1 MPSLTGNNNDDAIV
15 LPLLEEITGQKFNDD
30 GTTVSKDKINDTIA
44 NILNSYG
51 LKTDEGFIEKM
62 AKLKIADKKGGTIDL
77 EELPSE
83 LRDAAFLPVDTIA
96 DIALRQDLDLVISQI
111 PEWFTA
117 LQITRDAICEADVVD
132 GTMARDIRFD
142 RSKLDESEIDTV
154 ISKIEEV
161 EDRLE
166 LHSIIK
172 NHVVFNTLEYGEGY
186 VYCIPYAKVFSD
198 LYKYR
203 LSNKSNGDNSA
214 LNYSTMD
221 TSSILHGFGYG
232 ESAVE
237 VSLTDTV
244 INDATNNSPYKKN
257 RNGIYTES
265 VVFSESEIM
274 DIEPMFHAKAFNE
287 DGSENKKY
295 MQESDQ
301 RIINGIN
308 NITDNIRYIEKD
320 IALPVIEESAHD
332 LREVYKTKYHDTEHY
347 VQEVNNIFEK
357 VMHDGIYMEADN
369 NNDPN
374 NEDDVSTIY
383 GREFD
388 NVKGIYLKILPAT
401 KLIPIRVD
409 RNIIGYYYI
418 SDMTR
423 PEESGQRKNSG
434 LTGYTLRSPSVG
446 YDTFSPDRMFCEK
459 LASKIINNFNLKFMR
474 DNIAL
479 HQQIVSILEAH
490 KFNDSMLRFI
500 FIPAE
505 HVIQC
510 TINKDGIGKGHSML
524 EPGLVTA
531 RMYMFLKLYSILYQ
545 INNSTVRVYNIN
557 MSGLDKGYQDIIN
570 EAIRKFSSRRVTVND
585 IFNYRSSITKVS
597 GYSELMMPMGAG
609 DKPPITFDSIP
620 AAEAPINN
628 DLLEKLK
635 NESINAT
642 PVPSLMVQTG
652 GESQIEFAKETELA
666 NTRFNSMISSYK
678 IDLNRDITKLYRKIL
693 RWETDI
699 EPSILKNLKYVLRM
713 PAAKTLG
720 VTVEMVNNFNSLL
733 EVLIDTFLRKDEAED
748 KDGKPTEVVRQFK
761 KLVLNEYIPQ
771 IDIDH
776 FDELVDQARDAAN
789 TLQMNQT
796 NKAENIIDSGL
807 EEAGAE
813 EEGF

>member
-1 MPSLTGNNNDDAIV
+1 MNNLDDLINPLMND
-15 LPLLEEITGQKFNDD
+15 ITGQNFDDD
-30 GTTVSKDKINDTIA
+30 GVVVSKDKINETIA
-44 NILNSYG
+44 NILNEYG
-51 LKTDEGFIEKM
+51 LKTDMSFIEKM
-62 AKLKIADKKGGTIDL
+62 AKLKLPAKSGDKFDL

-83 LRDAAFLPVDTIA
+83 LRDAAFLPVDTVA

-132 GTMARDIRFD
+132 GTMARDIKFD
-142 RSKLDESEIDTV
+142 RRNLEDNEIDNI
-154 ISKIEEV
+154 ISKVEEV

-244 INDATNNSPYKKN
+244 INDSTNKSMYKKN
-257 RNGIYTES
+257 KQGIYTES

-274 DIEPMFHAKAFNE
+274 EVEPMFHAKVFNE
-287 DGSENKKY
+287 DKTENKQLT
-295 MQESDQ
+295 QESDQ
-301 RIINGIN
+301 RIIDGIN
-308 NITDNIRYIEKD
+308 HITDNIRYIEKD

-332 LREVYKTKYHDTEHY
+332 LRIVYKTKYHDEEGF
-347 VQEVNNIFEK
+347 VQEVNNIFKK
-357 VMHDGIYMEADN
+357 VMNEAIYMEDGEDN
-369 NNDPN
+369 K
-374 NEDDVSTIY
+374 DDDFDGTSY
-383 GREFD
+383 GKDFE
-388 NVKGIYLKILPAT
+388 NVKGVYLKILPAT

-423 PEESGQRKNSG
+423 PEEAGQRKNSG

-479 HQQIVSILEAH
+479 HEQIVAILEAH

-557 MSGLDKGYQDIIN
+557 MSGLDKNYQDIIN
-570 EAIRKFSSRRVTVND
+570 EAMRKFAARRVTVND

-609 DKPPITFDSIP
+609 DKPPVTFETIP

-635 NESINAT
+635 NESINST

-666 NTRFNSMISSYK
+666 NTRFNTMISSYK
-678 IDLNRDITKLYRKIL
+678 IDLNRDITRLYRKIL

-699 EPSILKNLKYVLRM
+699 DPAILKNLKYILRM

-733 EVLIDTFLRKDEAED
+733 EVLVDTFLRADEVKD
-748 KDGKPTEVVRQFK
+748 KDGNPTEMVRQFK
-761 KLVLNEYIPQ
+761 KLVLHEYIPQ

-776 FDELVDQARDAAN
+776 FDDLVDQARDATN
-789 TLQMNQT
+789 TLNLAET

-807 EEAGAE
+807 EEAPE
-813 EEGF
+813 EAF

>member
-1 MPSLTGNNNDDAIV
+1 MNSLDDLINPLMND
-15 LPLLEEITGQKFNDD
+15 ITGQNFDDD
-30 GTTVSKDKINDTIA
+30 GVVVSKDKINETIA
-44 NILNSYG
+44 NILNEYG
-51 LKTDEGFIEKM
+51 LKTDMSFIEKM
-62 AKLKIADKKGGTIDL
+62 AKLKLPAKSGDKFDL

-83 LRDAAFLPVDTIA
+83 LRDAAFLPVDTVA

-132 GTMARDIRFD
+132 GTMARDIKFD
-142 RSKLDESEIDTV
+142 RRNLEDNEIDNI
-154 ISKIEEV
+154 ISKVEEV

-244 INDATNNSPYKKN
+244 INDSTNKSMYKKN
-257 RNGIYTES
+257 KQGIYAES

-274 DIEPMFHAKAFNE
+274 EVEPMFHAKVFNE
-287 DGSENKKY
+287 DNTENKQLT
-295 MQESDQ
+295 QESDQ
-301 RIINGIN
+301 RIIDGIN
-308 NITDNIRYIEKD
+308 HITDNIRYIEKD

-332 LREVYKTKYHDTEHY
+332 LRMVYKTKYHDEEGF
-347 VQEVNNIFEK
+347 VQEVNNIFKK
-357 VMHDGIYMEADN
+357 VMNDAIYMEDGEEN
-369 NNDPN
+369 K
-374 NEDDVSTIY
+374 DDDFDGTSY
-383 GREFD
+383 GKDFE
-388 NVKGIYLKILPAT
+388 NVKGVYLKILPAT

-423 PEESGQRKNSG
+423 PEEAGQRKNSG

-479 HQQIVSILEAH
+479 HEQIVAILEAH

-557 MSGLDKGYQDIIN
+557 MSGLDKNYQDIIN
-570 EAIRKFSSRRVTVND
+570 EAMRKFAARRVTVND

-609 DKPPITFDSIP
+609 DKPPVTFETIP

-635 NESINAT
+635 NESINST

-666 NTRFNSMISSYK
+666 NTRFNTMISSYK
-678 IDLNRDITKLYRKIL
+678 IDLNRDITRLYRKIL

-699 EPSILKNLKYVLRM
+699 DPSILKNLKYILRM

-733 EVLIDTFLRKDEAED
+733 EVLVDTFLRADEVKD
-748 KDGKPTEVVRQFK
+748 KDGNPTEMVRQFK
-761 KLVLNEYIPQ
+761 KLVLHEYIPQ

-776 FDELVDQARDAAN
+776 FDDLVDQARDATN
-789 TLQMNQT
+789 TLNLAET

-807 EEAGAE
+807 EEAPE
-813 EEGF
+813 EVF

>member
-1 MPSLTGNNNDDAIV
+1 MPMNNLDDLINPLMND
-15 LPLLEEITGQKFNDD
+15 ITGQNFDDD
-30 GTTVSKDKINDTIA
+30 GVVVSKDKINETIA
-44 NILNSYG
+44 NILNEYG
-51 LKTDEGFIEKM
+51 LKTDMSFIEKM
-62 AKLKIADKKGGTIDL
+62 AKLKLPAKSGDKFDL

-83 LRDAAFLPVDTIA
+83 LRDAAFLPVDTVA

-132 GTMARDIRFD
+132 GTMARDIKFD
-142 RSKLDESEIDTV
+142 RRNLEDNEIDNI
-154 ISKIEEV
+154 ISKVEEV

-244 INDATNNSPYKKN
+244 INDSTNKSMYKKN
-257 RNGIYTES
+257 KQGIYTES

-274 DIEPMFHAKAFNE
+274 EVEPMFHAKVFNE
-287 DGSENKKY
+287 DKTENKQLT
-295 MQESDQ
+295 QESDQ
-301 RIINGIN
+301 RIIDGIN
-308 NITDNIRYIEKD
+308 HITDNIRYIEKD

-332 LREVYKTKYHDTEHY
+332 LRIVYKTKYHDEEGF
-347 VQEVNNIFEK
+347 VQEVNNIFKK
-357 VMHDGIYMEADN
+357 VMNEAIYMEDGEEN
-369 NNDPN
+369 K
-374 NEDDVSTIY
+374 DDDFDGTSY
-383 GREFD
+383 GKDFE
-388 NVKGIYLKILPAT
+388 NVKGVYLKILPAT

-423 PEESGQRKNSG
+423 PEEAGQRKNSG

-479 HQQIVSILEAH
+479 HEQIVAILEAH

-557 MSGLDKGYQDIIN
+557 MSGLDKNYQDIIN
-570 EAIRKFSSRRVTVND
+570 EAMRKFAARRVTVND

-609 DKPPITFDSIP
+609 DKPPVTFETIP

-635 NESINAT
+635 NESINST

-666 NTRFNSMISSYK
+666 NTRFNTMISSYK
-678 IDLNRDITKLYRKIL
+678 IDLNRDITRLYRKIL

-699 EPSILKNLKYVLRM
+699 DPAILKNLRYILRM

-733 EVLIDTFLRKDEAED
+733 EVLVDTFLRADEVKD
-748 KDGKPTEVVRQFK
+748 KDGNPTEMVRQFK
-761 KLVLNEYIPQ
+761 KLVLHEYIPQ

-776 FDELVDQARDAAN
+776 FDDLVDQARDATN
-789 TLQMNQT
+789 TLNLAET

-807 EEAGAE
+807 EEAPE
-813 EEGF
+813 EAF

>member
-1 MPSLTGNNNDDAIV
+1 MPTMNNLDDLINPLMNDV
-15 LPLLEEITGQKFNDD
+15 TGQNFDDD
-30 GTTVSKDKINDTIA
+30 GVVVSKDKINETIA
-44 NILNSYG
+44 NILNEYG
-51 LKTDEGFIEKM
+51 LKTDMSFIEKM
-62 AKLKIADKKGGTIDL
+62 AKLKLPAKSGDKFDL

-83 LRDAAFLPVDTIA
+83 LRDAAFLPVDTVA

-132 GTMARDIRFD
+132 GTMARDIKFD
-142 RSKLDESEIDTV
+142 RRNLEDNEIDNI
-154 ISKIEEV
+154 ISKVEEV

-244 INDATNNSPYKKN
+244 INDSTNKSMYKKN
-257 RNGIYTES
+257 KQGIYAES

-274 DIEPMFHAKAFNE
+274 EVEPMFHAKVFNE
-287 DGSENKKY
+287 DNTENKQLT
-295 MQESDQ
+295 QESDQ
-301 RIINGIN
+301 RIIDGIN
-308 NITDNIRYIEKD
+308 HITDNIRYIEKD

-332 LREVYKTKYHDTEHY
+332 LRMVYKTKYHDEEGF
-347 VQEVNNIFEK
+347 VQEVNNIFKK
-357 VMHDGIYMEADN
+357 VMNDAIYMEDGEDN
-369 NNDPN
+369 K
-374 NEDDVSTIY
+374 DDDFDGTSY
-383 GREFD
+383 GKDFE
-388 NVKGIYLKILPAT
+388 NVKGVYLKILPAT

-423 PEESGQRKNSG
+423 PEEAGQRKNSG

-479 HQQIVSILEAH
+479 HEQIVAILEAH

-557 MSGLDKGYQDIIN
+557 MSGLDKNYQDIIN
-570 EAIRKFSSRRVTVND
+570 EAMRKFAARRVTVND

-609 DKPPITFDSIP
+609 DKPPITFDNIP
-620 AAEAPINN
+620 ASEAPINN

-635 NESINAT
+635 NESINST

-666 NTRFNSMISSYK
+666 NTRFNTMISSYK
-678 IDLNRDITKLYRKIL
+678 IDLNRDITRLYRKIL

-699 EPSILKNLKYVLRM
+699 DPSILKNLKYVLRM

-733 EVLIDTFLRKDEAED
+733 EVLVDTFLRADEVKD
-748 KDGKPTEVVRQFK
+748 KDGNPTEMVRQFK
-761 KLVLNEYIPQ
+761 KLVLHEYIPQ

-776 FDELVDQARDAAN
+776 FDDLVDQARDATN
-789 TLQMNQT
+789 TLNLAET

-807 EEAGAE
+807 EEAPE
-813 EEGF
+813 EVF

>member
-1 MPSLTGNNNDDAIV
+1 MNSLDDLINPLMND
-15 LPLLEEITGQKFNDD
+15 ITGQNFDDD
-30 GTTVSKDKINDTIA
+30 GVVVSKDKINETIA
-44 NILNSYG
+44 NILNEYG
-51 LKTDEGFIEKM
+51 LKTDMSFIEKM
-62 AKLKIADKKGGTIDL
+62 AKLKLPAKSGDKFDL

-83 LRDAAFLPVDTIA
+83 LRDAAFLPVDTVA

-132 GTMARDIRFD
+132 GTMARDIKFD
-142 RSKLDESEIDTV
+142 RRNLEDNEIDNI
-154 ISKIEEV
+154 ISKVEEV

-244 INDATNNSPYKKN
+244 INDSTNKSMYKKN
-257 RNGIYTES
+257 KQGIYAES

-274 DIEPMFHAKAFNE
+274 EVEPMFHAKVFNE
-287 DGSENKKY
+287 DKTENKQLT
-295 MQESDQ
+295 QESDQ
-301 RIINGIN
+301 RIIDGIN
-308 NITDNIRYIEKD
+308 HITDNIRYIEKD

-332 LREVYKTKYHDTEHY
+332 LRMVYKTKYHDEEGF
-347 VQEVNNIFEK
+347 VQEVNNIFKK
-357 VMHDGIYMEADN
+357 VMNDAIYMEDGEEN
-369 NNDPN
+369 K
-374 NEDDVSTIY
+374 DDDFDGTSY
-383 GREFD
+383 GKDFE
-388 NVKGIYLKILPAT
+388 NVKGVYLKILPAT

-423 PEESGQRKNSG
+423 PEEAGQRKNSG

-479 HQQIVSILEAH
+479 HEQIVAILEAH

-557 MSGLDKGYQDIIN
+557 MSGLDKNYQDIIN
-570 EAIRKFSSRRVTVND
+570 EAMRKFAARRVTVND

-609 DKPPITFDSIP
+609 DKPPVTFETIP

-635 NESINAT
+635 NESINST

-666 NTRFNSMISSYK
+666 NTRFNTMISSYK
-678 IDLNRDITKLYRKIL
+678 IDLNRDITRLYRKIL

-699 EPSILKNLKYVLRM
+699 DPSILKNLKYILRM

-733 EVLIDTFLRKDEAED
+733 EVLVDTFLRADEVKD
-748 KDGKPTEVVRQFK
+748 KDGNPTEMVRQFK
-761 KLVLNEYIPQ
+761 KLVLHEYIPQ

-776 FDELVDQARDAAN
+776 FDDLVDQARDATN
-789 TLQMNQT
+789 TLNLAET

-807 EEAGAE
+807 EEAPE
-813 EEGF
+813 EVF

>member
-1 MPSLTGNNNDDAIV
+1 MNNLDDLINPLMND
-15 LPLLEEITGQKFNDD
+15 ITGQNFDDD
-30 GTTVSKDKINDTIA
+30 GVVVSKDKINETIA
-44 NILNSYG
+44 NILNEYG
-51 LKTDEGFIEKM
+51 LKTDMSFIEKM
-62 AKLKIADKKGGTIDL
+62 AKLKLPNKSGDKFDL

-83 LRDAAFLPVDTIA
+83 LRDAAFLPVDTVA

-132 GTMARDIRFD
+132 GTMARDIKFD
-142 RSKLDESEIDTV
+142 RRNLEDNEIDNI
-154 ISKIEEV
+154 ISKVEEV

-244 INDATNNSPYKKN
+244 INDSTNKSMYKKN
-257 RNGIYTES
+257 KQGIYTES

-274 DIEPMFHAKAFNE
+274 EVEPMFHAKVFNE
-287 DGSENKKY
+287 DKTENKQLTQK
-295 MQESDQ
+295 SDQ
-301 RIINGIN
+301 RIIDGIN
-308 NITDNIRYIEKD
+308 HITDNIRYIEKD

-332 LREVYKTKYHDTEHY
+332 LRMVYKTKYHDEEGF
-347 VQEVNNIFEK
+347 VQEVNNIFKK
-357 VMHDGIYMEADN
+357 VMNDAIYMEDGEEN
-369 NNDPN
+369 K
-374 NEDDVSTIY
+374 DDDFDSTSY
-383 GREFD
+383 GKDFE
-388 NVKGIYLKILPAT
+388 NVKGVYLKILPAT

-423 PEESGQRKNSG
+423 PEEAGQRKNSG

-479 HQQIVSILEAH
+479 HEQIVAILEAH

-557 MSGLDKGYQDIIN
+557 MSGLDKNYQDIIN
-570 EAIRKFSSRRVTVND
+570 EAMRKFAARRVTVND

-609 DKPPITFDSIP
+609 DKPPVTFDNIP
-620 AAEAPINN
+620 ASEAPINN

-635 NESINAT
+635 NESINST

-666 NTRFNSMISSYK
+666 NTRFNTMISSYK
-678 IDLNRDITKLYRKIL
+678 IDLNRDITRLYRKIL

-699 EPSILKNLKYVLRM
+699 DPAILKNLKYILRM

-733 EVLIDTFLRKDEAED
+733 EVLVDTFLRADEVKD
-748 KDGKPTEVVRQFK
+748 KDGNPTEMVRQFK
-761 KLVLNEYIPQ
+761 KLVLHEYIPQ

-776 FDELVDQARDAAN
+776 FDDLVDQARDATN
-789 TLQMNQT
+789 TLNLAET

-807 EEAGAE
+807 EEAPE
-813 EEGF
+813 EVF

>member
-1 MPSLTGNNNDDAIV
+1 MPMNNLDDLINPLMND
-15 LPLLEEITGQKFNDD
+15 ITGQNFDDD
-30 GTTVSKDKINDTIA
+30 GVVVSKDKINETIA
-44 NILNSYG
+44 NILNEYG
-51 LKTDEGFIEKM
+51 LKTDMSFIEKM
-62 AKLKIADKKGGTIDL
+62 AKLKLPAKSGDKFDL

-83 LRDAAFLPVDTIA
+83 LRDAAFLPVDTVA

-132 GTMARDIRFD
+132 GTMARDIKFD
-142 RSKLDESEIDTV
+142 RRNLEDNEIDNI
-154 ISKIEEV
+154 ISKVEEV

-244 INDATNNSPYKKN
+244 INDSTNKSMYKKN
-257 RNGIYTES
+257 KQGIYTES

-274 DIEPMFHAKAFNE
+274 EVEPMFHAKVFNE
-287 DGSENKKY
+287 DKTENKQLT
-295 MQESDQ
+295 QESDQ
-301 RIINGIN
+301 RIIDGIN
-308 NITDNIRYIEKD
+308 HITDNIRYIEKD

-332 LREVYKTKYHDTEHY
+332 LRIVYKTKYHDEEGF
-347 VQEVNNIFEK
+347 VQEVNNIFKK
-357 VMHDGIYMEADN
+357 VMNEAIYMEDGEDN
-369 NNDPN
+369 K
-374 NEDDVSTIY
+374 DDDFDGTSY
-383 GREFD
+383 GKDFE
-388 NVKGIYLKILPAT
+388 NVKGVYLKILPAT

-423 PEESGQRKNSG
+423 PEEAGQRKNSG

-479 HQQIVSILEAH
+479 HEQIVAILEAH

-557 MSGLDKGYQDIIN
+557 MSGLDKNYQDIIN
-570 EAIRKFSSRRVTVND
+570 EAMRKFAARRVTVND

-609 DKPPITFDSIP
+609 DKPPVTFETIP

-635 NESINAT
+635 NESINST

-666 NTRFNSMISSYK
+666 NTRFNTMISSYK
-678 IDLNRDITKLYRKIL
+678 IDLNRDITRLYRKIL

-699 EPSILKNLKYVLRM
+699 DPAILKNLKYILRM

-733 EVLIDTFLRKDEAED
+733 EVLVDTFLRADEVKD
-748 KDGKPTEVVRQFK
+748 KDGNPTEMVRQFK
-761 KLVLNEYIPQ
+761 KLVLHEYIPQ

-776 FDELVDQARDAAN
+776 FDDLVDQARDATN
-789 TLQMNQT
+789 TLNLAET

-807 EEAGAE
+807 EEAPE
-813 EEGF
+813 EVF

>member
-1 MPSLTGNNNDDAIV
+1 MPMNSLDDLINPLMND
-15 LPLLEEITGQKFNDD
+15 ITGQNFDDD
-30 GTTVSKDKINDTIA
+30 GVVVSKDKINETIA
-44 NILNSYG
+44 NILNEYG
-51 LKTDEGFIEKM
+51 LKTDMSFIEKM
-62 AKLKIADKKGGTIDL
+62 AKLKLPAKSGDKFDL

-83 LRDAAFLPVDTIA
+83 LRDAAFLPVDTVA

-132 GTMARDIRFD
+132 GTMARDIKFD
-142 RSKLDESEIDTV
+142 RRNLEDNEIDNI
-154 ISKIEEV
+154 ISKVEEV

-198 LYKYR
+198 LYKYKT
-203 LSNKSNGDNSA
+203 SDKSNGNNSA
-214 LNYSTMD
+214 LNFSTMD
-221 TSSILHGFGYG
+221 TSSIMHGFGYG
-232 ESAVE
+232 ESAYE
-237 VSLTDTV
+237 ISLTDTV
-244 INDATNNSPYKKN
+244 VNDANSNSPYKKN
-257 RNGIYTES
+257 GKKQGIYTES
-265 VVFSESEIM
+265 AVFSESEIM
-274 DIEPMFHAKAFNE
+274 EVEPMFHAKVFNE
-287 DGSENKKY
+287 DNTENKQLT
-295 MQESDQ
+295 QESDQ
-301 RIINGIN
+301 RIIDGIN
-308 NITDNIRYIEKD
+308 HITDNIRYIEKD

-332 LREVYKTKYHDTEHY
+332 LRMVYKTKYHDEEGF
-347 VQEVNNIFEK
+347 VQEVNNIFKK
-357 VMHDGIYMEADN
+357 VMNDAIYMEDGEEN
-369 NNDPN
+369 K
-374 NEDDVSTIY
+374 DDDFDGTSY
-383 GREFD
+383 GKDFE
-388 NVKGIYLKILPAT
+388 NVKGVYLKILPAT

-423 PEESGQRKNSG
+423 PEEAGQRKNSG

-479 HQQIVSILEAH
+479 HEQIVAILEAH

-557 MSGLDKGYQDIIN
+557 MSGLDKNYQDIIN
-570 EAIRKFSSRRVTVND
+570 EAMRKFAARRVTVND

-609 DKPPITFDSIP
+609 DKPPITFDNIP
-620 AAEAPINN
+620 ASEAPINN

-635 NESINAT
+635 NESINST

-666 NTRFNSMISSYK
+666 NTRFNTMISSYK
-678 IDLNRDITKLYRKIL
+678 IDLNRDITRLYRKIL

-699 EPSILKNLKYVLRM
+699 DPAILKNLKYVLRM

-733 EVLIDTFLRKDEAED
+733 EVLVDTFLKADEVKD
-748 KDGKPTEVVRQFK
+748 KDGNPTEIVRQFK
-761 KLVLNEYIPQ
+761 KLVLHEYIPQ

-776 FDELVDQARDAAN
+776 FDDLVDQARDATN
-789 TLQMNQT
+789 TLNLAET

-807 EEAGAE
+807 EEAPE
-813 EEGF
+813 EVF

>member
-1 MPSLTGNNNDDAIV
+1 MPMSPDELLG
-15 LPLLEEITGQKFNDD
+15 PLLKDVTGLDLED
-30 GTTVSKDKINDTIA
+30 GGTLVSKDKINDTIA
-44 NILNSYG
+44 NVLNEYG
-51 LKTDEGFIEKM
+51 LKTDMSFVEKM
-62 AKLKIADKKGGTIDL
+62 AKLKLPDKKDGKFDL
-77 EELPSE
+77 DELPSE
-83 LRDAAFLPVDTIA
+83 LRDAAFLPVNTIA
-96 DIALRQDLDLVISQI
+96 DISLRQDLDLVISQI

-117 LQITRDAICEADVVD
+117 LQITRDAICEVDVVD
-132 GTMARDIRFD
+132 GTMARDIKFD
-142 RSKLDESEIDTV
+142 RSQLEDSEIDNV
-154 ISKIEEV
+154 ISKVEEV
-161 EDRLE
+161 EDRLD

-198 LYKYR
+198 LYKYKT
-203 LSNKSNGDNSA
+203 SDKSNGNNSA
-214 LNYSTMD
+214 LNFSTMD
-221 TSSILHGFGYG
+221 TSSIMHGFGYG
-232 ESAVE
+232 EAAVE
-237 VSLTDTV
+237 ISLTDTV
-244 INDATNNSPYKKN
+244 VNDSDNNSPYKKN
-257 RNGIYTES
+257 GKKQGIYTES
-265 VVFSESEIM
+265 AVFNESEIM
-274 DIEPMFHAKAFNE
+274 EVEPMFHAKVFNE
-287 DGSENKKY
+287 DGSVNNQLT
-295 MQESDQ
+295 QESDQ
-301 RIINGIN
+301 KIINNIN
-308 NITDNIRYIEKD
+308 YITDNIRYIEKD
-320 IALPVIEESAHD
+320 IALPVIEESEHD
-332 LREVYKTKYHDTEHY
+332 LRMVYRTKYHDAADY
-347 VQEVNNIFEK
+347 VQEVDNIFEK
-357 VMHDGIYMEADN
+357 VMHDKMYMEADN
-369 NNDPN
+369 DPN
-374 NEDDVSTIY
+374 NKDDEYDTTAY
-383 GREFD
+383 GKEFE
-388 NVKGIYLKILPAT
+388 NVKGVYLKILPAT

-423 PEESGQRKNSG
+423 PEEAGERKNSG

-557 MSGLDKGYQDIIN
+557 MSGLDKNYQDIIN
-570 EAIRKFSSRRVTVND
+570 EAIRKFAARRVTVND

-609 DKPPITFDSIP
+609 DKPPVTFESIP

-635 NESINAT
+635 NESINST

-699 EPSILKNLKYVLRM
+699 DPVILKNLKYVLRI
-713 PAAKTLG
+713 PARKTLD
-720 VTVEMVNNFNSLL
+720 VTVEMVNNFKSLL
-733 EVLIDTFLRKDEAED
+733 DVLIEVFIRQTEAED
-748 KDGKPTEVVRQFK
+748 KDGKPTELVRQFK
-761 KLVLNEYIPQ
+761 KLVLHEYIPQ

-776 FDELVDQARDAAN
+776 FDDLVDQARDAAN
-789 TLQMNQT
+789 QLMMKQT
-796 NKAENIIDSGL
+796 GMAENILDTGL
-807 EEAGAE
+807 EEAGG

>member
-1 MPSLTGNNNDDAIV
+1 MNSLDDLINPLMND
-15 LPLLEEITGQKFNDD
+15 ITGQNFDDD
-30 GTTVSKDKINDTIA
+30 GVVVSKDKINETIA
-44 NILNSYG
+44 NILNEYG
-51 LKTDEGFIEKM
+51 LKTDMSFIEKM
-62 AKLKIADKKGGTIDL
+62 AKLKLPAKSGDKFDL

-83 LRDAAFLPVDTIA
+83 LRDAAFLPVDTVA

-132 GTMARDIRFD
+132 GTMARDIKFD
-142 RSKLDESEIDTV
+142 RRNLEDNEIDNI
-154 ISKIEEV
+154 ISKVEEV

-203 LSNKSNGDNSA
+203 LSNKNNGDNSA

-244 INDATNNSPYKKN
+244 INDSTNKSMYKKN
-257 RNGIYTES
+257 KQGIYAES

-274 DIEPMFHAKAFNE
+274 EVEPMFHAKVFNE
-287 DGSENKKY
+287 DNTENKQLT
-295 MQESDQ
+295 QESDQ
-301 RIINGIN
+301 RIIDGIN
-308 NITDNIRYIEKD
+308 HITDNIRYIEKD

-332 LREVYKTKYHDTEHY
+332 LRMVYKTKYHDEEGF
-347 VQEVNNIFEK
+347 VQEVNNIFKK
-357 VMHDGIYMEADN
+357 VMNDAIYMEDGEEN
-369 NNDPN
+369 K
-374 NEDDVSTIY
+374 DDDFDGTSY
-383 GREFD
+383 GKDFE
-388 NVKGIYLKILPAT
+388 NVKGVYLKILPAT

-423 PEESGQRKNSG
+423 PEEAGQRKNSG

-479 HQQIVSILEAH
+479 HEQIVAILEAH

-557 MSGLDKGYQDIIN
+557 MSGLDKNYQDIIN
-570 EAIRKFSSRRVTVND
+570 EAMRKFAARRVTVND

-609 DKPPITFDSIP
+609 DKPPITFDNIP
-620 AAEAPINN
+620 ASEAPINN

-635 NESINAT
+635 NESINST

-666 NTRFNSMISSYK
+666 NTRFNTMISSYK
-678 IDLNRDITKLYRKIL
+678 IDLNRDITRLYRKIL

-699 EPSILKNLKYVLRM
+699 DPAILKNLKYVLRM

-733 EVLIDTFLRKDEAED
+733 EVLVDTFLKADEVKD
-748 KDGKPTEVVRQFK
+748 KDGNPTEIVRQFK
-761 KLVLNEYIPQ
+761 KLVLHEYIPQ

-776 FDELVDQARDAAN
+776 FDDLVDQARDATN
-789 TLQMNQT
+789 TLNLAET

-807 EEAGAE
+807 EEAPE
-813 EEGF
+813 EVF

>member
-1 MPSLTGNNNDDAIV
+1 MPMNNLDDLINPLMND
-15 LPLLEEITGQKFNDD
+15 ITGQNFDDD
-30 GTTVSKDKINDTIA
+30 GVVVSKDKINETIA
-44 NILNSYG
+44 NILNEYG
-51 LKTDEGFIEKM
+51 LKTDMSFIEKM
-62 AKLKIADKKGGTIDL
+62 AKLKLPAKSGDKFDL

-83 LRDAAFLPVDTIA
+83 LRDAAFLPVDTVA

-132 GTMARDIRFD
+132 GTMARDIKFD
-142 RSKLDESEIDTV
+142 RRNLEDNEIDNI
-154 ISKIEEV
+154 ISKVEEV

-244 INDATNNSPYKKN
+244 INDSTNKSMYKKN
-257 RNGIYTES
+257 KQGIYAES

-274 DIEPMFHAKAFNE
+274 EVEPMFHAKVFNE
-287 DGSENKKY
+287 DKTENKQLT
-295 MQESDQ
+295 QESDQ
-301 RIINGIN
+301 RIIDGIN
-308 NITDNIRYIEKD
+308 HITDNIRYIEKD

-332 LREVYKTKYHDTEHY
+332 LRMVYKTKYHDEEGF
-347 VQEVNNIFEK
+347 VQEVNNIFKK
-357 VMHDGIYMEADN
+357 VMNDAIYMEDGEEN
-369 NNDPN
+369 KDG
-374 NEDDVSTIY
+374 DFDGTSY
-383 GREFD
+383 GKDFE
-388 NVKGIYLKILPAT
+388 NVKGVYLKILPAT

-423 PEESGQRKNSG
+423 PEEAGQRKNSG

-479 HQQIVSILEAH
+479 HEQIVAILEAH

-557 MSGLDKGYQDIIN
+557 MSGLDKNYQDIIN
-570 EAIRKFSSRRVTVND
+570 EAMRKFAARRVTVND

-609 DKPPITFDSIP
+609 DKPPVTFDNIP
-620 AAEAPINN
+620 ASEAPINN

-635 NESINAT
+635 NESINST

-666 NTRFNSMISSYK
+666 NTRFNTMISSYK
-678 IDLNRDITKLYRKIL
+678 IDLNRDITRLYRKIL

-699 EPSILKNLKYVLRM
+699 DPAILKNLKYILRM

-733 EVLIDTFLRKDEAED
+733 EVLVDTFLRADEVKD
-748 KDGKPTEVVRQFK
+748 KDGNPTEMVRQFK
-761 KLVLNEYIPQ
+761 KLVLHEYIPQ

-776 FDELVDQARDAAN
+776 FDDLVDQARDATN
-789 TLQMNQT
+789 TLNLAET

-807 EEAGAE
+807 EEAPE
-813 EEGF
+813 EVF